1 MGHPSTR
8 FRLDS
13 ARALPF
19 KNLGVSDGLSALIAG
34 GFGFG
39 FGFIGSVPIAGPIS
53 ALVFRSGVAGRT
65 RRGQGI
71 ALGSAVGEAIYAFL
85 AFWGVGAVFDRWPM
99 LGPLSK
105 VAAGVILVT
114 LGVVFIRRPAPK
126 QRPANEE
133 SPVAATGARSAFFI
147 GLGVTGL
154 NPTLIATWTAVTAT
168 AFSTGLAT
176 YSLGGAIAFAIG
188 VFFGISL
195 WFLML
200 LQALDRFRDRVT
212 PRTLDRIVQ
221 GMGVFLLVV
230 GAWFLWSAAMALA

>member
-1 MGHPSTR
+1 MPGDW
-8 FRLDS
+8 F
-13 ARALPF
+13 AALAAGAF
-19 KNLGVSDGLSALIAG
+19 GL
-34 GFGFG
+34 G

-114 LGVVFIRRPAPK
+114 MGIVFIRRPAPK
-126 QRPANEE
+126 QR
-133 SPVAATGARSAFFI
+133 AATPDDPAAVRGGRSAFLI
-147 GLGVTGL
+147 GFGITGL

-168 AFSTGLAT
+168 AFSTGFAT
-176 YSLGGAIAFAIG
+176 YTLPGAVLFAIG
-188 VFFGISL
+188 VFCGISL
-195 WFLML
+195 WFLL
-200 LQALDRFRDRVT
+200 LLEGLDRFRDKVT

-221 GMGVFLLVV
+221 GMGLFLLIV
-230 GAWFLWSAAMALA
+230 GSWFLGSAALSLA

>member
-1 MGHPSTR
+1 M
-8 FRLDS
+8 
-13 ARALPF
+13 
-19 KNLGVSDGLSALIAG
+19 SDGFSALIAG

-71 ALGSAVGEAIYAFL
+71 AMGSAVGEAIYAFL

-126 QRPANEE
+126 RAASAED
-133 SPVAATGARSAFFI
+133 PVAAKGGRSAFWI

-168 AFSTGLAT
+168 AFSTGYAT
-176 YSLGGAIAFAIG
+176 YSLSGAIAFAIG

-200 LQALDRFRDRVT
+200 LEGLDRFRDKVT

-221 GMGVFLLVV
+221 GMGVFLLIV
-230 GAWFLWSAAMALA
+230 GSWFLGSAALALASSIGGS

>member
-1 MGHPSTR
+1 M
-8 FRLDS
+8 
-13 ARALPF
+13 
-19 KNLGVSDGLSALIAG
+19 LIAG
-34 GFGFG
+34 GFGLG

-71 ALGSAVGEAIYAFL
+71 AIGSAVGEAIYAFL

-99 LGPLSK
+99 LGPLSR
-105 VAAGVILVT
+105 VAAGVILVG
-114 LGVVFIRRPAPK
+114 LGIMFIRRPAPK
-126 QRPANEE
+126 PRASNTDDPA
-133 SPVAATGARSAFFI
+133 AAKGGRSAFFI
-147 GLGVTGL
+147 GLGITGL

-176 YSLGGAIAFAIG
+176 YSLSGALAFAVG
-188 VFFGISL
+188 VFVGISL
-195 WFLML
+195 WFLL
-200 LQALDRFRDRVT
+200 LLEGLDRFRDKVT

-230 GAWFLWSAAMALA
+230 GSWFLGSAAIALAS